1 MSANSVAAN
10 GAGPIPAI
18 SMMRNPARGPIM
30 VTFPLRLHAI
40 AAPETLVAASAE
52 RVGVSQQQLC
62 LHARRRRQQETG
74 VRQACLHSETC
85 QVAYELGCEQG
96 PMPAWRGQP
105 PQACVRRANARVRA
119 LHPHRRAWLGLLRRS
134 RT

>member
-52 RVGVSQQQLC
+52 RGVSQQH
-62 LHARRRRQQETG
+62 HACMPDTG
-74 VRQACLHSETC
+74 VNKKR
-85 QVAYELGCEQG
+85 
-96 PMPAWRGQP
+96 
-105 PQACVRRANARVRA
+105 ACVKRVSTPRPARSPANLAASRGRCPLGGGSHLRRACAPTPEFERFIHIA
-119 LHPHRRAWLGLLRRS
+119 EHGLGS
-134 RT
+134 